1 MHLQTTEQ
9 RYREFLDTLPLSTL
23 RILGRQFGVAS
34 ASSSHKSGLIDEI
47 VAILTEKVVPGP
59 RTKRGA
65 PAKVTYVDPA
75 ILERLNEIKKKGLTP
90 GRIVMEV
97 AQSDERDTTFEDPVH
112 TGLLELTAGGY
123 GFVRAVGA
131 PAAGKEEVYVPA
143 PAVHSLALRE
153 GDRVVCTVRRG
164 AKSGV
169 VSLSELLSVNGLPQG
184 SYEGRPLFEELTAV
198 SSVEKIG
205 LSEGGDVSLRLVDLF
220 VPVGKGQR
228 VLVSG
233 EAGTGK
239 TALLRALAREVGA
252 FRRDVEL
259 VCLLVGGRPEEKSE
273 LSAAIG
279 RGIVISSPFEESAE
293 HHAAAAGLA
302 LAHAKRLAEQG
313 KHVVLLIDSLTEL
326 AYAYDAQEEKGRLR
340 PGLSAAALGR
350 VKRWFG
356 AGRNT
361 KEAGSLTVIA
371 SILTGTG
378 NEADTVLYEALKGA
392 VNAEIVLSRDLARR
406 RIFPAVDLSRSGN
419 RTEEAF
425 LSEEEIRALSLLR
438 AKGTETDAVLRL
450 LRETQ
455 TNGAFV
461 RRVTDGAL

>member
-184 SYEGRPLFEELTAV
+184 SYEERPLFEELTAV

-228 VLVSG
+228 VDELPQGGAVFIRYAVG
-233 EAGTGK
+233 RIEEVVAQHG
-239 TALLRALAREVGA
+239 ADPVAHRRAL
-252 FRRDVEL
+252 
-259 VCLLVGGRPEEKSE
+259 
-273 LSAAIG
+273 
-279 RGIVISSPFEESAE
+279 
-293 HHAAAAGLA
+293 
-302 LAHAKRLAEQG
+302 
-313 KHVVLLIDSLTEL
+313 
-326 AYAYDAQEEKGRLR
+326 
-340 PGLSAAALGR
+340 PG
-350 VKRWFG
+350 
-356 AGRNT
+356 
-361 KEAGSLTVIA
+361 KEAHGETA
-371 SILTGTG
+371 RR
-378 NEADTVLYEALKGA
+378 EALRQVFHGRFNHYPVGHFISIPA
-392 VNAEIVLSRDLARR
+392 CHSRRWSWLR
-406 RIFPAVDLSRSGN
+406 FLHPAKFS
-419 RTEEAF
+419 
-425 LSEEEIRALSLLR
+425 
-438 AKGTETDAVLRL
+438 
-450 LRETQ
+450 
-455 TNGAFV
+455 
-461 RRVTDGAL
+461 